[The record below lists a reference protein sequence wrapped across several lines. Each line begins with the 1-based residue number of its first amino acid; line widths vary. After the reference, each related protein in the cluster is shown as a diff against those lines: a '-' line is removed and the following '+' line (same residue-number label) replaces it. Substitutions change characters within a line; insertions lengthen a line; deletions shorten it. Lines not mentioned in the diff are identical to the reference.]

1 LPEKRRLFAEGVW
14 RHTPDR
20 DSDPRFS
27 TLVTEKTWEQWL
39 ERLYSLRRDK
49 RGWQWSVVGGQWQ
62 GVSGQ
67 WGSGQWP
74 GVSDQ

>member
-39 ERLYSLRRDK
+39 ERLYSLQRDK
-49 RGWQWSVVGGQWQ
+49 RGSHQRLHKPVLLLSILA
-62 GVSGQ
+62 SGFF
-67 WGSGQWP
+67 SIP
-74 GVSDQ
+74 EI